1 MDTMLTYYS
10 YLTAHSFEN
19 PESSVGRQGNA
30 SVRYKHK
37 AGTLIPIT
45 PGATILK
52 ANIDDTRQMV
62 ADLRLSKLLQIGN
75 SDAGSFFSKEVL
87 EDVDYGVRLCFLAH
101 VIIHHADT

>member
-1 MDTMLTYYS
+1 MLTYYS
-10 YLTAHSFEN
+10 YLTAHSSEN

-37 AGTLIPIT
+37 AGALIPIT

-101 VIIHHADT
+101 VIIHHANT